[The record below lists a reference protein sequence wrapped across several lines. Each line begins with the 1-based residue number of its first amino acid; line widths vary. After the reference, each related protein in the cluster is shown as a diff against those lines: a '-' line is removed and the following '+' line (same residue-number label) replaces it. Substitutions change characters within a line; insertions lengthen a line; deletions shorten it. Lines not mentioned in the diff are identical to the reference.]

1 MLLKKVNLKIKMEFE
16 TQYYGN
22 IFKLILDRNTSYNR
36 EYIKYFSGNCD
47 HFMRKYFV

>member
-1 MLLKKVNLKIKMEFE
+1 MEFE

-22 IFKLILDRNTSYNR
+22 IFELILDSNTSYNK

-47 HFMRKYFV
+47 HFVSKYFV